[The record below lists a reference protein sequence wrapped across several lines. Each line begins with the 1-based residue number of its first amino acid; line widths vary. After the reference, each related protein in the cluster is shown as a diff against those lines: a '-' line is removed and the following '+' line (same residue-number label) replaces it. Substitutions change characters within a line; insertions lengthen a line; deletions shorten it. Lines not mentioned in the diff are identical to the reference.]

1 MKSKEYLSIKSFKE
15 SKFSVVKN
23 IITPDMAK
31 FLYEYVKLKATTV
44 SFKKE
49 VEPEYWDRDWDGHFT
64 CEQCPNTFSHYG
76 DPVMDTLGIKLLS
89 EVSRY
94 TGEDVCYTYSYYRFY
109 QKGDVLKK
117 HTDRKSCDISATVYL
132 GSDTSNLDY
141 PYSWPFF
148 VKHEK
153 EDLEIHLNPGDIV
166 LYRGC
171 DLPHWRNEC
180 ECLNHGQVF
189 LHYNKNG
196 EDASVHDGRVL
207 LGVPKRFQRS
217 N

>member
-1 MKSKEYLSIKSFKE
+1 
-15 SKFSVVKN
+15 
-23 IITPDMAK
+23 
-31 FLYEYVKLKATTV
+31 
-44 SFKKE
+44 
-49 VEPEYWDRDWDGHFT
+49 
-64 CEQCPNTFSHYG
+64 
-76 DPVMDTLGIKLLS
+76 MDTLGIKLLS

-180 ECLNHGQVF
+180 ECLIHGQVF

-196 EDASVHDGRVL
+196 EEPYMMVEFCWESLNVFK
-207 LGVPKRFQRS
+207 GVINYGTTIECIFHSFGKLILIIPDMIKKQFWENATQF
-217 N
+217 

>member
-49 VEPEYWDRDWDGHFT
+49 VEAEYWDRDWDGHFT

-109 QKGDVLKK
+109 QKGDVLKNIPTEK
-117 HTDRKSCDISATVYL
+117 LRYICNSIPR
-132 GSDTSNLDY
+132 SDTSNLDY
-141 PYSWPFF
+141 PYSWPF
-148 VKHEK
+148 
-153 EDLEIHLNPGDIV
+153 LLNT
-166 LYRGC
+166 
-171 DLPHWRNEC
+171 
-180 ECLNHGQVF
+180 
-189 LHYNKNG
+189 
-196 EDASVHDGRVL
+196 
-207 LGVPKRFQRS
+207 KRKT
-217 N
+217 